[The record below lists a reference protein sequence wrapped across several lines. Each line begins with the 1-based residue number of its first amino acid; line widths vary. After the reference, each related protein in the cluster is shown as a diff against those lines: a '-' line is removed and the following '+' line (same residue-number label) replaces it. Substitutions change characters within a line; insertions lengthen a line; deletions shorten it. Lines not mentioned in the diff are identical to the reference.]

1 MRAGVKQTM
10 MLPQYSGVLCA
21 KNLPLNPGLI
31 TACWHAHLCST
42 SPGIGV
48 WRRAEGYKYLTT
60 RHMCASLQG
69 CTSPAATRTAT
80 TGRCSVTR
88 AEGSAGASTCMV
100 KRWWAPE
107 SMATPTV
114 VWAEAFGKSLTF
126 HSREVS
132 TGNYCLRSPQ
142 SHTSFKC
149 LSVQVLFLNA
159 LTCFI
164 ILYLTRGSIL
174 SSYKSFAETDFY
186 LNVSSSSI
194 LSTFADLFL
203 KILFDVLGLN

>member
-1 MRAGVKQTM
+1 MRGGVKQTM

-31 TACWHAHLCST
+31 AACWHAHLCST
-42 SPGIGV
+42 SPGIVV
-48 WRRAEGYKYLTT
+48 WQRAEGYKYLTT

-107 SMATPTV
+107 SMATPTA
-114 VWAEAFGKSLTF
+114 VWAEAFRKSCTF
-126 HSREVS
+126 HSRGVS
-132 TGNYCLRSPQ
+132 TGSY
-142 SHTSFKC
+142 SHTSLNVCQCKYYSWMHSHALLFYIQQEARYSLEFCWNRLFFKC
-149 LSVQVLFLNA
+149 IRF
-159 LTCFI
+159 
-164 ILYLTRGSIL
+164 
-174 SSYKSFAETDFY
+174 
-186 LNVSSSSI
+186 
-194 LSTFADLFL
+194 
-203 KILFDVLGLN
+203 